1 MKKNILLLIF
11 ISLVFTTLKSV
22 KEENAKWIGLATGF
36 GVGAVV
42 GVVTYYFP
50 KENRYNSRDRWGNPI
65 YLEKGKGR
73 LLLAAILGLGSGA
86 LAGYL
91 AYQNAIYNTPKSK
104 FNRARDIINKT
115 LLEELVSK
123 KFNNVELYVRYALG
137 RFSSNWPLVDA
148 RKKLEHIRLELLGAR
163 YLLSSA
169 CSEVGIDY
177 RYSYIH
183 NDSQELNEI
192 INDFLDRIT
201 DRMSILM
208 FHPFYKDQMKIYEK
222 YQKEERRRRERERKH
237 RERRNEKEDDR
248 WERRREK
255 ERDREFLHN
264 LTGNRPTNVG
274 INFNMG

>member
-11 ISLVFTTLKSV
+11 ISLIFTSLRPV
-22 KEENAKWIGLATGF
+22 KEENAKWIGL
-36 GVGAVV
+36 GVGTGV
-42 GVVTYYFP
+42 GLVAGGITYFVSREDIYDGRD
-50 KENRYNSRDRWGNPI
+50 EWGYIRYT
-65 YLEKGKGR
+65 KGKGS
-73 LLLAAILGLGSGA
+73 IPFSVVFGLVSGA

-91 AYQNAIYNTPKSK
+91 AYKDALYNTPKSK
-104 FNRARDIINKT
+104 FNRASDIINRV

-123 KFNNVELYVRYALG
+123 KFNNAEIYVRYALG

-148 RKKLEHIRLELLGAR
+148 RKKLESIRFDLSEAR

-177 RYSYIH
+177 RYTYMH

-192 INDFLDRIT
+192 IDDFFERIT
-201 DRMSILM
+201 DRMSIFM
-208 FHPFYKDQMKIYEK
+208 FHPFYKDQMKMYEK
-222 YQKEERRRRERERKH
+222 YQKEERRRRERERKR
-237 RERRNEKEDDR
+237 RERRNEKADDR

-255 ERDREFLHN
+255 ERDREFLQDF
-264 LTGNRPTNVG
+264 TGHRPTNVG